1 MIFKK
6 DQQDA
11 SDETSELLSLLG
23 RYQDLSKTV
32 KLRRSDNR
40 RTSLN
45 YPCSGRDVPSKITC
59 DRLVELYL
67 RTFEKV
73 FRVLHVPTFLQEYEA
88 YWSNTLVTGST
99 FYQKLLLVMAIGTCF
114 YYGTQDEERP
124 LRSLA
129 SKWIYEVQ
137 QWLVYVF
144 DIAEPNMNALQISCL
159 LLLARQ
165 TDTVGS
171 ELIWISADFPLR
183 IAISQGFNKEPSVHF
198 PDMPVIEAEMRK
210 RLWATILEISL
221 QLSLDSGM
229 PPPISC
235 DDFDCG
241 PPSNIDDAQVSVH
254 MEHPISA
261 KPLEQWTQ
269 TSIQIMLVSTMPLR
283 LRILRSLTTL
293 KGALTYQDALKL
305 GSEIEAVCRSHLVFA
320 QSCVSASA
328 SGETK
333 PTQFQI
339 KLLDTLIRRFILA
352 LHGPFAAQGSS
363 DLSYYF
369 SKRVVAETSVR
380 ILLFPLPPCQSQPIT
395 PQNEDYTR
403 LKIFGGGIFKH
414 ALWHATASLCAEII
428 SDMIEDSFP
437 LTQSSSRP
445 QMFEA
450 IQKHVDILERRAKV
464 GDTNMEAYMLFSC
477 ALAFISTTQAGKAP
491 EVAYADAAKTCLRFC
506 CTVLEAE
513 AGIDAGQPLIGDHR
527 HSRGAEPRGADDGL
541 TSWDIMVSRI
551 RAWLTLYS
559 CKYADA

>member
-210 RLWATILEISL
+210 RLWATILEI
-221 QLSLDSGM
+221 
-229 PPPISC
+229 
-235 DDFDCG
+235 
-241 PPSNIDDAQVSVH
+241 
-254 MEHPISA
+254 
-261 KPLEQWTQ
+261 
-269 TSIQIMLVSTMPLR
+269 
-283 LRILRSLTTL
+283 
-293 KGALTYQDALKL
+293 
-305 GSEIEAVCRSHLVFA
+305 
-320 QSCVSASA
+320 
-328 SGETK
+328 
-333 PTQFQI
+333 
-339 KLLDTLIRRFILA
+339 
-352 LHGPFAAQGSS
+352 
-363 DLSYYF
+363 
-369 SKRVVAETSVR
+369 
-380 ILLFPLPPCQSQPIT
+380 
-395 PQNEDYTR
+395 
-403 LKIFGGGIFKH
+403 
-414 ALWHATASLCAEII
+414 
-428 SDMIEDSFP
+428 
-437 LTQSSSRP
+437 
-445 QMFEA
+445 
-450 IQKHVDILERRAKV
+450 
-464 GDTNMEAYMLFSC
+464 
-477 ALAFISTTQAGKAP
+477 
-491 EVAYADAAKTCLRFC
+491 
-506 CTVLEAE
+506 
-513 AGIDAGQPLIGDHR
+513 
-527 HSRGAEPRGADDGL
+527 
-541 TSWDIMVSRI
+541 
-551 RAWLTLYS
+551 
-559 CKYADA
+559 